1 MTTRIQD
8 KATITDDGRWVT
20 IPFIRDS
27 NGDRP
32 AIPLEALLPAIPKD
46 LSNPRKVQKP

>member
-1 MTTRIQD
+1 MTRIQD
-8 KATITDDGRWVT
+8 KTTITDDGRWVT

-27 NGDRP
+27 HGDRP
-32 AIPLEALLPAIPKD
+32 AIPLEILTTTIPKD